1 MTMLRF
7 ISFLLTVATV
17 DATMTD
23 CDVYQRSWN
32 IIAHYNKADL
42 SVKQAEIHFP
52 TTDPPL
58 FSEDLVINMGSMT
71 VTGDQYLEAYNDV
84 TIKSM
89 QANPTWV
96 ECSPWEWCHMH
107 LMTTYYGP
115 DGGGSISLRQFW
127 TFVFNTD
134 CRVTKF
140 IILMEARD
148 NDILST
154 AFGTGPATEL

>member
-7 ISFLLTVATV
+7 ISLLLIVATV
-17 DATMTD
+17 DAMTD

-32 IIAHYNKADL
+32 IVAHFNKADL
-42 SVKQAEIHFP
+42 SVKEAEIYFP

-58 FSEDLVINMGSMT
+58 FSENLVINMGSMT
-71 VTGDQYLEAYNDV
+71 ATIGQYLEAYNDV
-84 TIKSM
+84 TIKGM

-107 LMTTYYGP
+107 LMTTYYGKE
-115 DGGGSISLRQFW
+115 GGSISLRQFW

-140 IILMEARD
+140 HILMEARD
-148 NDILST
+148 NDILTT
-154 AFGTGPATEL
+154 AFGNTRATEL